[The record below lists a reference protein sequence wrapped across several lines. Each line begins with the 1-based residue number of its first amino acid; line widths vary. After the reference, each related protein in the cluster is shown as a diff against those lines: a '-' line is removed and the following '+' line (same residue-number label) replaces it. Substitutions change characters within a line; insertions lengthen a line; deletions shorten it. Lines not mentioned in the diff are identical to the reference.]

1 MMRLFIDG
9 CPCIIQAYELDDDI
23 YHIEDRAKLLFFNI
37 GVAFEEGMVYH
48 AVKYFFE
55 NKALKFSYSTEEL
68 LDKIEAFI
76 IQNHKEI
83 IEKIL
88 GWESDYSRSLE
99 IKDNDIVLIKESFSI
114 ATITGVYMS
123 KDYFE
128 VDNDEESY
136 HHRDELV
143 LWARDRESD

>member
-1 MMRLFIDG
+1 MKLLIG
-9 CPCIIQAYELDDDI
+9 GYQCIIQSYELDDDI
-23 YHIEDRAKLLFFNI
+23 YNIEDRAKLLFFNI

-48 AVKYFFE
+48 SAKYFFE
-55 NKALKFSYSTEEL
+55 KKELKFSYSTEEL
-68 LDKIEAFI
+68 LEKIEAFI
-76 IQNHKEI
+76 SNNYKEI

-88 GWESDYSRSLE
+88 RWDSDYSRGMEL
-99 IKDNDIVLIKESFSI
+99 KDDDIVLIKETFSI
-114 ATITGVYMS
+114 SKITGVYMS

-143 LWARDRESD
+143 LWGVG